1 MLLKEQDAEYADL
14 LQHNDVRWLSR
25 GRVLERFF
33 ALYKEVS
40 EFLSGQKSAKSQE
53 LLAFIQDAEFI
64 SHLAFLCDITSHLNT
79 LNLQLQGGG
88 ASVGEL
94 LHKVNAFQSELDV
107 YLSDLKGRK
116 LHFPSLR
123 SVPAENA
130 ASLSAMV
137 EVLKCL
143 RENFKTRFEHFKIP
157 SEVLRFLRDPF
168 GVSATGTCPAEANAL
183 LPVIDE
189 GTFQLEMAKLQ
200 TDDLAKGNFKKE
212 ELWVFWTRSAQQYKN
227 CNKLAIYLLT
237 MFGSTYI
244 CESGFSTMNLI
255 KDQKRNRLTDAHLSQ
270 CMHLALT
277 SHKPVFSNIAMERV
291 CHPSH

>member
-1 MLLKEQDAEYADL
+1 MVGKEKGFASRVRSDYPTVNTLHCIIHQTVLCANLSGKMKQTMDLVIKTVNHIRSTSSLQHRLFKMLLKEQDAEYADL

-157 SEVLRFLRDPF
+157 SEVL
-168 GVSATGTCPAEANAL
+168 
-183 LPVIDE
+183 
-189 GTFQLEMAKLQ
+189 
-200 TDDLAKGNFKKE
+200 
-212 ELWVFWTRSAQQYKN
+212 
-227 CNKLAIYLLT
+227 
-237 MFGSTYI
+237 
-244 CESGFSTMNLI
+244 
-255 KDQKRNRLTDAHLSQ
+255 
-270 CMHLALT
+270 
-277 SHKPVFSNIAMERV
+277 
-291 CHPSH
+291 